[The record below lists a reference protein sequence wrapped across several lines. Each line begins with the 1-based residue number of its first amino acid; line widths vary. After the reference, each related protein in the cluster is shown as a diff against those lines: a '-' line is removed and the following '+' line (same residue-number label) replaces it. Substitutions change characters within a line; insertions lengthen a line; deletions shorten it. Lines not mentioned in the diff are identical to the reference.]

1 MGTEMS
7 RAAVQRQHKT
17 KIRLAAGFGVLGI
30 AILVALIWMPWQ
42 TFPDL
47 RLWIPFSLAF
57 IYFEW
62 NSVEVND
69 RLFASPSIMVLLTA
83 TVIFGPD
90 GAVIGAATMAALAM
104 VTPMDVLE
112 RRWFQPIVNFGQ
124 LVASAA
130 IASAVLALVV
140 GVGLPSG
147 SSSLDAGLW
156 RIALGS
162 ALGSVAYGT
171 ANYRMVLF
179 IVSRVYGRFEVR
191 PWSHIGAILLPMT
204 GMGFLGGL
212 LGATYL
218 IIGTAALPLIAVV
231 FFAGY
236 LAFESYA
243 RLREAQES
251 TIRGFIKALEAKDLY
266 TRGHTERV
274 ARFAEMIGKQMGYD
288 GTQLERVR
296 WAALIH
302 DVGKLAVPR
311 ELIRKRARLTEEEYE
326 VMQHHVH
333 FVEDLL
339 DDVEFLKPMIEIAS
353 NHHAHYDGNGYHGIG
368 HEHGDTPSKEACIL
382 AVADTFDAITST
394 RSYRV
399 ALTQPYAYAELRRH
413 AGSQFDPEV
422 VEAFISGMENSG
434 HSYGSAV
441 ELTDLEARKIA
452 EEGLEEIRK
461 ADQIHGRDFPLAPM
475 SEGAADA

>member
-1 MGTEMS
+1 
-7 RAAVQRQHKT
+7 
-17 KIRLAAGFGVLGI
+17 
-30 AILVALIWMPWQ
+30 
-42 TFPDL
+42 
-47 RLWIPFSLAF
+47 
-57 IYFEW
+57 
-62 NSVEVND
+62 
-69 RLFASPSIMVLLTA
+69 MV
-83 TVIFGPD
+83 
-90 GAVIGAATMAALAM
+90 
-104 VTPMDVLE
+104 
-112 RRWFQPIVNFGQ
+112 
-124 LVASAA
+124 
-130 IASAVLALVV
+130 
-140 GVGLPSG
+140 
-147 SSSLDAGLW
+147 
-156 RIALGS
+156 
-162 ALGSVAYGT
+162 
-171 ANYRMVLF
+171 
-179 IVSRVYGRFEVR
+179 
-191 PWSHIGAILLPMT
+191 
-204 GMGFLGGL
+204 GMGFLGGM

-311 ELIRKRARLTEEEYE
+311 ELIRKRARLTEEEYD

-353 NHHAHYDGNGYHGIG
+353 SHHAHYDGNGYHGIG

-441 ELTDLEARKIA
+441 ELTDLEARQIA

>member
-1 MGTEMS
+1 MS
-7 RAAVQRQHKT
+7 RAVAQRQQKT
-17 KIRLAAGFGVLGI
+17 KIRLAAAFGALGV
-30 AILVALIWMPWQ
+30 AILAALVLMPWQ

-47 RLWIPFSLAF
+47 LLWIPFALAF
-57 IYFEW
+57 VYFEW

-83 TVIFGPD
+83 AVIFGPE
-90 GAVIGAATMAALAM
+90 GAVIGATAMAAFAV
-104 VTPMDVLE
+104 VTPADVRE

-130 IASAVLALVV
+130 IASAVLAIVV
-140 GVGLPSG
+140 GLGLPAG

-162 ALGSVAYGT
+162 ALASIAYGT
-171 ANYRMVLF
+171 VNYRMVLF
-179 IVSRVYGRFEVR
+179 IVSRVYGRLEVR
-191 PWSHIGAILLPMT
+191 PWSHIAAILLPMT
-204 GMGFLGGL
+204 GMGFLGGM

-231 FFAGY
+231 FFVGY

-339 DDVEFLKPMIEIAS
+339 DDVDFLKPMIEIAT
-353 NHHAHYDGNGYHGIG
+353 NHHAHYDGNGYHGGG

-413 AGSQFDPEV
+413 AGAQFDPEV
-422 VEAFISGMENSG
+422 VEAFIAAMENSG
-434 HSYGSAV
+434 HSYGSTI
-441 ELTDLEARKIA
+441 ELTDSEARSLA
-452 EEGLEEIRK
+452 EEGLDEMRK
-461 ADQIHGRDFPLAPM
+461 ADQVHGRDFPLAPIRR
-475 SEGAADA
+475 GVNDG